1 VSQVV
6 DFAAGRWHELVPGVR
21 MQPLF
26 GDAVMLNMLEF
37 EQGAVVDEHSHEHEQ
52 LGLVVD
58 GVLVLR
64 IAGVEHRL
72 PAGHGY
78 QIPGG
83 VPHAARAEG
92 GPCRVLDVFHPVRE
106 DYRRRV
112 SEGKCPSR

>member
-6 DFAAGRWHELVPGVR
+6 DFDRGDWHELVPGVR

-26 GDAVMLNMLEF
+26 GEAAMLNMLEL
-37 EQGAVVDEHSHEHEQ
+37 EPGAVVDEHSHPHEQ

-64 IAGVEHRL
+64 IDGVEHRL

-83 VPHAARAEG
+83 VRHSAWAEG
-92 GPCRVLDVFHPVRE
+92 GLCRVVDVFHPIRE
-106 DYRRRV
+106 DYRQRV
-112 SEGKCPSR
+112 SGS